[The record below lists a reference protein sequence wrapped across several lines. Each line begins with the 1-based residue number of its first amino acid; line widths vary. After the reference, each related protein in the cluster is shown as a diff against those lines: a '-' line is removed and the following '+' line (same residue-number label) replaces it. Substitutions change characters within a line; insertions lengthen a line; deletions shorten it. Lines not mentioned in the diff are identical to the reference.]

1 MATPNPQA
9 QRNLDNLIHRINGV
23 STLPHTMLQVIAVT
37 NDPLSNIK
45 DLTQIIQT
53 DPSLAATILK
63 YANSVAHG
71 LTSRITNLQHA
82 IGYLGTSRVR
92 NLAISASVCN
102 IFKRDVTIGPYHRR
116 RLWDHMVAVAV
127 TSRMIAERQN
137 VPNPEDVFLA
147 GLLHDL
153 GIILEDQY
161 YHEPFA
167 ELMRNFPQGKSLIQA
182 EQEAFGFD
190 HAVLGA
196 IVAKQWKL
204 PEVVQETILFHHA
217 ERYYGYYARTIACV
231 ELANV
236 MTSAKGIRSVGI
248 PLPGFSAS
256 AIEHLKIGK
265 GDVKILVDEMHE
277 HLAGNE
283 QLFNLVS
290 TPTRDKLASA
300 SSGPPGTSDPT

>member
-1 MATPNPQA
+1 MTIPHHQA
-9 QRNLDNLIHRINGV
+9 QRNLDNLIHRIQGI

-53 DPSLAATILK
+53 DPALAATVLK

-71 LTSRITNLQHA
+71 LTSRITSLQHA

-92 NLAISASVCN
+92 NLAISASVCH
-102 IFKRDVTIGPYHRR
+102 IFKRDLVVGPYHRR
-116 RLWDHMVAVAV
+116 RLWDHMVSVAV
-127 TSRMIAERQN
+127 TAKMIAEEQN
-137 VPNPEDVFLA
+137 VPNAEDVFLA

-161 YHEPFA
+161 HHEAFVQMMEA
-167 ELMRNFPQGKSLIQA
+167 FPEGKTLVQA

-196 IVAKQWKL
+196 IVAKQWRL

-217 ERYYGYYARTIACV
+217 DRYYGFYAKTIACV

-236 MTSAKGIRSVGI
+236 MASAKGIRSVGI

-256 AIEHLKIGK
+256 ALEHLNIGK
-265 GDVKILVDEMHE
+265 GDVRRLVEKM
-277 HLAGNE
+277 NE
-283 QLFNLVS
+283 QLTSNAQLFNLVS
-290 TPTRDKLASA
+290 ASTRQRLATPTPEA
-300 SSGPPGTSDPT
+300 